1 MVISHMR
8 LLYFDKINRLCC
20 SLFPFSNI
28 AYTDRMYFAVV
39 HPIILFSLSL
49 HINPQTVLNLQSC
62 HIYAYIYIYLNIVL
76 IFLFVICFDY
86 IFDIDCLN

>member
-1 MVISHMR
+1 
-8 LLYFDKINRLCC
+8 
-20 SLFPFSNI
+20 
-28 AYTDRMYFAVV
+28 MYFAVV

-86 IFDIDCLN
+86 IFDIDCLNWKIVSNKNKWENFAEV